1 MTSGMMAKSGLTASA
16 RAAPAAEIKADD
28 DLHLAHQRQNLALAA
43 IDRQP
48 RVHPALRAAF
58 DQHAAVNPGPFELFN
73 RLAGASAGLAE
84 HIDRNSLRAALSLK
98 GGRVEVV
105 ERDQLRARHMRG
117 GELARRADIEQLGG
131 AALRQQAVKFERFN

>member
-1 MTSGMMAKSGLTASA
+1 MAKSGLTASA
-16 RAAPAAEIKADD
+16 RTAPTAEIRPTMICTWRISGKT
-28 DLHLAHQRQNLALAA
+28 LLWPRL
-43 IDRQP
+43 DRQP

-58 DQHAAVNPGPFELFN
+58 DQHAAVNPGPFEFFN
-73 RLAGASAGLAE
+73 RLAGASARLAE
-84 HIDRNSLRAALSLK
+84 HIHRSFLRAALLLK

-131 AALRQQAVKFERFN
+131 AALRQQAVKFERLN